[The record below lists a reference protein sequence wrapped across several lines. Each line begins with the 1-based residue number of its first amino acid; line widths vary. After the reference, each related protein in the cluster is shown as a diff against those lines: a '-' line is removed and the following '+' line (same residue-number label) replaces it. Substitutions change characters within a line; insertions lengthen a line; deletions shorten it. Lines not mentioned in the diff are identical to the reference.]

1 MACKQERMHM
11 QNQRRYLNRQ
21 NGGVPN
27 LAHLLLLF
35 IMILVIPISCIS
47 CQQNKRVVPISK
59 HNDSIHAKIP
69 NDTSLIH
76 SDTSL
81 EGKKIHIDN
90 TVTIDSITHLPD
102 TNKIFVFRDEKK
114 IQTIIYKYNWEEY
127 GSPTIGRDSIGKI
140 DFVDVDF
147 DGNKDLLI
155 YKGGFGNQGAD
166 IYDCFLWNDNKHQFK
181 IAPSYSYILNPSI
194 DNRQKC
200 IYSFSRENASSYVNV
215 KYKFQNGE
223 FRAISTLKEKVD
235 NGKMVYILETSQ
247 NGVLHKKILRPADLG
262 EWKEKILT
270 K

>member
-21 NGGVPN
+21 NGGVPS

-59 HNDSIHAKIP
+59 HNDSIHAKIR

-181 IAPSYSYILNPSI
+181 IAPSFSYILNPSI